1 MSRKMARILGGGV
14 MALMLT
20 VTPALSFAQD
30 KVEAPKVTPKSV
42 DLKLAMRNLWGDH
55 IFWSSGSETWL

>member
-1 MSRKMARILGGGV
+1 MARILGGGV

-30 KVEAPKVTPKSV
+30 KVEAPKVTPKRV

-55 IFWSSGSETWL
+55 IFWI